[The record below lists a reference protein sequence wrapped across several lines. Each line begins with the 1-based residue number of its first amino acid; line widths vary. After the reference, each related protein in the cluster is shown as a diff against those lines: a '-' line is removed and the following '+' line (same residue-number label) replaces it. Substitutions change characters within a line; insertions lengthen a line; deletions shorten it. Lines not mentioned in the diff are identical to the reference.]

1 MEIKSHN
8 QEKKCKCKY
17 IYAFK
22 VLNIFIILSRITWA
36 DPYGSPPDALLPP
49 WAKYKAAEEPP
60 NKPGGVEKT
69 IQQIASLCQKNP
81 RPPGNGSTK
90 TPNVLLPLPWLQGL
104 GQQMKKEGHRTAQC
118 GPSARKHEPPPRAL
132 LCTLHPSHSVPQFPP
147 LSSQRVPTGD
157 YSAKRAISFGMRQ
170 NTKSCQ
176 VKFGRSLRVSA
187 HRTWNPVSA
196 FLGDVDLSFSRLM
209 L

>member
-1 MEIKSHN
+1 MGRSIRQPSR
-8 QEKKCKCKY
+8 C
-17 IYAFK
+17 IASS
-22 VLNIFIILSRITWA
+22 LSQIQSSRRASQQTRRF
-36 DPYGSPPDALLPP
+36 
-49 WAKYKAAEEPP
+49 
-60 NKPGGVEKT
+60 EKT

-118 GPSARKHEPPPRAL
+118 GGPSARKHEPPPRAL

-187 HRTWNPVSA
+187 HRT
-196 FLGDVDLSFSRLM
+196 
-209 L
+209 